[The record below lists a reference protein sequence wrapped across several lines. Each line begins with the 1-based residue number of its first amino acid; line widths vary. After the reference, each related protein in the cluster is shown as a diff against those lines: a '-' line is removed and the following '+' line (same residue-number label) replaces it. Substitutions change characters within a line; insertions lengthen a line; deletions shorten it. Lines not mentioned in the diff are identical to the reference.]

1 MSRNNTDTETSV
13 LAAAVAAFEAR
24 MVSGIISDDVSDDD
38 DVNPSAIIAAVEAA
52 RPDISRL
59 PDAIMDGV
67 PVFFAGDRIVIER
80 RASIL
85 RGNPYLD
92 TRTYSVKS
100 LDLVTGDMVL
110 WDVSLFQWARD
121 NFITGPKL
129 GQVYKLTN
137 GLSTSPGKKKRG
149 RPRKNLEVAPVV
161 RATDADG
168 NPIKKRRGRPAGV
181 KNRDKAVIS
190 VEKAERK
197 ALRAA
202 KKAGK

>member
-1 MSRNNTDTETSV
+1 MSRNNTDNETN
-13 LAAAVAAFEAR
+13 LLTAAVAAFESR
-24 MVSGIISDDVSDDD
+24 MASGVGFDNLADVD
-38 DVNPSAIIAAVEAA
+38 DVNSPTVATAEVT

-67 PVFFAGDRIVIER
+67 AVFCAGDRIVIER

-100 LDLVTGDMVL
+100 VDLENGDMVL

-129 GQVYKLTN
+129 GQVYKLAN
-137 GLSTSPGKKKRG
+137 GVNSSPGKKKRG
-149 RPRKNLEVAPVV
+149 RPRKNLEIAPVV

-181 KNRDKAVIS
+181 KNRDKAIIS

>member
-1 MSRNNTDTETSV
+1 MSRNNTDTETSS
-13 LAAAVAAFEAR
+13 LAGVVAAFEAR
-24 MVSGIISDDVSDDD
+24 MMSGTFINDENADADEINSPPPAETV
-38 DVNPSAIIAAVEAA
+38 

-59 PDAIMDGV
+59 PAAIIDGV
-67 PVFFAGDRIVIER
+67 AVFCAGDRIVIER

-100 LDLVTGDMVL
+100 VNLETGDMVL

-129 GQVYKLTN
+129 GQVYKLAN
-137 GLSTSPGKKKRG
+137 GLNSSPGKKKRG

-161 RATDADG
+161 RTTDADG
-168 NPIKKRRGRPAGV
+168 NPIKKRRGRPVGV
-181 KNRDKAVIS
+181 KNRDKAIIS

>member
-1 MSRNNTDTETSV
+1 MSRNNTDTETSS
-13 LAAAVAAFEAR
+13 LADAVAAFEAR
-24 MVSGIISDDVSDDD
+24 MVSGTIINDENVDADEINS
-38 DVNPSAIIAAVEAA
+38 PAPVETV

-67 PVFFAGDRIVIER
+67 AVFCAGDRIVIER

-100 LDLVTGDMVL
+100 VNLETGDMVL

-121 NFITGPKL
+121 NFIAGPKL
-129 GQVYKLTN
+129 GQVYKLAN
-137 GLSTSPGKKKRG
+137 GLNSSPGKKKRG
-149 RPRKNLEVAPVV
+149 RPRKNLEVAPIV

-181 KNRDKAVIS
+181 KNRDKAIIS